1 MRIFDETLN
10 KALNVFAPP
19 PDLTISEWAD
29 EYRFLSPE
37 SSAEPGRWDTDRA
50 PYQRGIMDAVK
61 DEDLE
66 TIVLMT
72 SAQVGKTEIIQN
84 ITGYFIHYDPAPILN
99 VQPTLKMAE
108 TYSKDRLSA
117 MIRDTPALRDLVAV
131 AGSKKSGNTLLQKN
145 FPGGH
150 ITLAGSNSPASL
162 ASRPV
167 RIVLFDEVDRFPAS
181 AGTEGDPVSLGRKR
195 TTAFFNRKVILVS
208 TPTVRG
214 ASRIE
219 NAYNKTDQRKYF
231 VDCPDC
237 GESQTLDFK
246 RIKWEENDPSTA
258 ALACIGC
265 GVLIPHTK
273 KKAMIEKGEWR
284 ATNQEITGSAG
295 FHLNELYSPW
305 RTWEEVVD
313 DFLKA
318 KDDPEQLKAF
328 VNTSLGE
335 TWEHQ
340 GEAPEWKP
348 LYDRREDYTWKP
360 IPSEIDLITCGI
372 DVQKDRIE
380 GEIVGWNNN
389 LESWSLDYFILTGD
403 TSELEVFKELE
414 TVLEREFRNRE
425 NEVLTIKK
433 AAIDSGYEATTVYKW
448 AKTQPIS
455 QVLVIKGIETQNT
468 ILGPPKAIEIKLRSG
483 KKMRRG
489 VKVWGVGT
497 NISKREL
504 YRFLK
509 REKPTDE
516 ELEEKGYPRG
526 FCHFPSHYGQEF
538 FKMLTA
544 EVEDK
549 KLIRGFPRYF
559 WVKIRERNE
568 ALDCR
573 VYARAAASAAG
584 IDRGINRKK
593 SLEKTSRRSVG
604 TKKQIKRKKS
614 KFLK

>member
-10 KALNVFAPP
+10 KALNVFEPP

-37 SSAEPGRWDTDRA
+37 SSAEPGRWDTSRA
-50 PYQRGIMDAVK
+50 PYQKEIMDSVK
-61 DEDLE
+61 SDEIE
-66 TIVLMT
+66 SIVLMT

-99 VQPTLKMAE
+99 VQPTLEMAE
-108 TYSKDRLSA
+108 TYSKDRLA
-117 MIRDTPALRDLVAV
+117 TMIRDTPVLRTLVDP
-131 AGSKKSGNTLLQKN
+131 AGSKKSGNTLRKKN

-167 RIVLFDEVDRFPAS
+167 RIVLFDEVDRFPPS
-181 AGTEGDPVSLGRKR
+181 SGTEGDPVSLGRKR
-195 TTAFFNRKVILVS
+195 TTTFFNRKIVLVS
-208 TPTVRG
+208 TPTIRG

-219 NAYNKTDQRKYF
+219 NAFKKSDQRKYF
-231 VDCPDC
+231 VPCPSC
-237 GESQTLDFK
+237 GHSQTLDFK
-246 RIKWEENDPSTA
+246 RIKWENDDPETA
-258 ALACIGC
+258 QLACEGC
-265 GVLIPHTK
+265 GVLIPHSEK
-273 KKAMIEKGEWR
+273 KEMIEKGEWR
-284 ATNQEITGSAG
+284 AMNPSAEKSAG

-305 RTWEEVVD
+305 RTWADVVK
-313 DFLKA
+313 DFLEA

-328 VNTSLGE
+328 INTSLGE

-348 LYDRREDYTWKP
+348 LYDRREDYSFKP
-360 IPSEIDLITCGI
+360 IPSEIDLITCGV

-389 LESWSLDYFILTGD
+389 LESWSLDYFVLSGD

-414 TVLEREFRNRE
+414 QILEKEYRNAE
-425 NEVLTIKK
+425 NEIFTIRKL
-433 AAIDSGYEATTVYKW
+433 AIDSGYEATTVYKW
-448 AKTQPIS
+448 AKTQSVS
-455 QVLVIKGIETQNT
+455 QVLVIKGIENQNT
-468 ILGPPKAIEIKLRSG
+468 ILGPPKAIEIKLKSG

-497 NISKREL
+497 NIGKREL

-516 ELEEKGYPRG
+516 EIESKGYPRG
-526 FCHFPSHYGQEF
+526 FCHFPKHYGTEF

-559 WVKIRERNE
+559 WVKIRDRNE

-584 IDRGINRKK
+584 IDRGIRRKK
-593 SLEKTSRRSVG
+593 SLEKTSAGSAKS
-604 TKKQIKRKKS
+604 KKQIKRKKS
-614 KFLK
+614 KFLS

>member
-1 MRIFDETLN
+1 MKIFDETLAQ
-10 KALNVFAPP
+10 ALSVFEPP
-19 PDLTISEWAD
+19 PDLSVSEWAD

-50 PYQRGIMDAVK
+50 PYQREIMDAIK
-61 DEDLE
+61 DDSIES
-66 TIVLMT
+66 IVLMT

-99 VQPTLKMAE
+99 VQPTLQMAE
-108 TYSKDRLSA
+108 TYSKDRLA
-117 MIRDTPALRDLVAV
+117 TMIRDTPVLRSLVDP
-131 AGSKKSGNTLLQKN
+131 AGSKKSGNTLLKKN

-167 RIVLFDEVDRFPAS
+167 RIVLFDEVDRFPPS

-195 TTAFFNRKVILVS
+195 TTTFFNRKIVLVS
-208 TPTVRG
+208 TPTIRG

-219 NAYNKTDQRKYF
+219 NAFNQSDKRKYF
-231 VDCPDC
+231 VPCPHCDHF
-237 GESQTLDFK
+237 QTFDFK
-246 RIKWEENDPSTA
+246 RIKWEDGDPETA
-258 ALACIGC
+258 QLACEGC
-265 GVLIPHTK
+265 GVLIPHTEK
-273 KKAMIEKGEWR
+273 KGMIEKGEWR
-284 ATNQEITGSAG
+284 ATNPQISGTAG

-305 RTWEEVVD
+305 RTWSDVVE

-318 KDDPEQLKAF
+318 KDNPEQLKAF
-328 VNTSLGE
+328 INTSLGE

-348 LYDRREDYTWKP
+348 LYDRREDYSSKP
-360 IPSEIDLITCGI
+360 IPSEIDLITCGV

-380 GEIVGWNNN
+380 GEIVGWNTN
-389 LESWSLDYFILTGD
+389 LESWSLEYFVIPGD
-403 TSELEVFKELE
+403 TSQLEVYNELDSI
-414 TVLEREFRNRE
+414 LEREFRNAE
-425 NEVLTIKK
+425 NEVFRINKM
-433 AAIDSGYEATTVYKW
+433 AIDSGHEATTVYKW
-448 AKTQPIS
+448 AKTQPVS
-455 QVLVIKGIETQNT
+455 QVLVVKGMDNQQT
-468 ILGPPKAIEIKLRSG
+468 ILGPPKPLEMKLRSG
-483 KKMRRG
+483 KKIRRG
-489 VKVWGVGT
+489 LKLWGVGT
-497 NISKREL
+497 NITKREL

-509 REKPTDE
+509 LEKPIDE

-526 FCHFPSHYGQEF
+526 FCHFPKSYGDHY

-568 ALDCR
+568 ALDIR
-573 VYARAAASAAG
+573 VYARAASIAAG
-584 IDRGINRKK
+584 IDRGFSR
-593 SLEKTSRRSVG
+593 EKFLDKTLNKTGSK
-604 TKKQIKRKKS
+604 KKQIRRKKS
-614 KFLK
+614 KFLG